1 MAFPK
6 TYREKLE
13 QDLEQLWKIR
23 ESLYTAILEL
33 SAGQMTASYS
43 LGNRSVTKSRA
54 SLGDMKK
61 GLREIEAQIEEIL
74 AILNGRP
81 IRNTAT
87 YTYLSPSFCIP
98 PFLG

>member
-13 QDLEQLWKIR
+13 QDLEKLWQIR
-23 ESLYTAILEL
+23 ESLYGAILEL

-43 LGNRSVTKSRA
+43 LGNRSVTKNRA

-61 GLREIEAQIEEIL
+61 GLAEIERQIEEIL

-87 YTYLSPSFCIP
+87 YTPLTPSFCIP